1 MATVVTGTVPA
12 SEFALERT
20 LTTASDVEFECERVV
35 ESGGDI
41 VMPLTWAR
49 AEDSEALEAAL
60 ADDPTVEEVSLLAE
74 FEEERLYRMNWVERV
89 QLIVQML
96 TNAQATVL
104 EAHGSGEEWTL
115 RVMYPT
121 RDDLST
127 THEFCD
133 AHGVTFDVDRI
144 RELEGEPAGRYGL
157 TREQYEALR
166 TAHEAGYFEV
176 PRRANL
182 DGLADD
188 LGISHQALSE
198 RLRRGE
204 DALLESTLLVG
215 STPWRT
221 D

>member
-12 SEFALERT
+12 EEFALHQT
-20 LTTASDVEFECERVV
+20 LTAVSNAEVECERVV

-41 VMPLTWAR
+41 VMPLAWAR
-49 AEDSEALEAAL
+49 ADDPGALDAAL
-60 ADDPTVEEVSLLAE
+60 DEDPTVESVSLLAE
-74 FEEERLYRMNWVERV
+74 FEEERLYRMNWIERV
-89 QLIVQML
+89 QLIIHMI
-96 TNAQATVL
+96 TNSDATIL
-104 EAHGSGEEWTL
+104 EAYGSGEQWTL

-133 AHGVTFDVDRI
+133 AHGVTFDVERI
-144 RELEGEPAGRYGL
+144 RDLEGEPAGRYGL

-166 TAHEAGYFEV
+166 AAYEAGYFEV
-176 PRRANL
+176 PRRTNL
-182 DGLADD
+182 DSLAEE
-188 LGISHQALSE
+188 LEISHQALSE
-198 RLRRGE
+198 RIRRGE
-204 DALLESTLLVG
+204 DALLEATLLVG